1 MASLAVLDHRLQVLV
16 KVAARSGGGV
26 MMAGLAAF
34 LGDPDL
40 HGNARG
46 GAGRVDQKGEGENED
61 HGPFYSGRRVT
72 MAS

>member
-1 MASLAVLDHRLQVLV
+1 VE
-16 KVAARSGGGV
+16 VAARSGGGPPLFR

-46 GAGRVDQKGEGENED
+46 GAGRVDQEGEGENEG
-61 HGPFYSGRRVT
+61 HAPFYSGRRVT